1 MEFLLKRVF
10 PSNALVLPAPAAR
23 HPPSPARWPVAVC
36 MLGTLCFCTEWPQ
49 VRCAESSYLYLGV
62 SQLHF

>member
-10 PSNALVLPAPAAR
+10 PSNALVLPA
-23 HPPSPARWPVAVC
+23 RWPVAVR